1 MVVLEICVASLE
13 AADTADGPTAPSC
26 TPGQSCPLS
35 FPQPVALRPFRE
47 NHPRQE
53 DDDRSGMAT
62 MERMGLIETTQ
73 VRPCYWPKSRFSA
86 AMAGLRKAGGRLVAC
101 GQ

>member
-26 TPGQSCPLS
+26 TPGQSCPSS
-35 FPQPVALRPFRE
+35 FSRPVALRPFRE
-47 NHPRQE
+47 NHLRQG

-73 VRPCYWPKSRFSA
+73 VEAVLLAKKSVLSRN
-86 AMAGLRKAGGRLVAC
+86 GRTAES
-101 GQ
+101 